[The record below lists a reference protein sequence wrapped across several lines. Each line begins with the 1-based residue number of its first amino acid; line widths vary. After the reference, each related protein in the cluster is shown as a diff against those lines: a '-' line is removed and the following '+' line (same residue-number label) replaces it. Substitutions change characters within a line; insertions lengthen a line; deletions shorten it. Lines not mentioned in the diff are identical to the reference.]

1 MFRGALFPSA
11 HEEVAQVVSIEKLAD
26 ELKLAGDKTRLAI
39 LNCLKEREC
48 CVCELAE
55 LLQTSQPNVSQH
67 MRKLKD
73 GKMVKETRKGQWIY
87 YSLDLEDKP
96 YLFEL
101 LRVLPSQKEAVAK
114 VCADRIAR
122 CR

>member
-1 MFRGALFPSA
+1 M
-11 HEEVAQVVSIEKLAD
+11 VSIEKLAD

-39 LNCLKEREC
+39 LAFLKEREC

-73 GKMVKETRKGQWIY
+73 GGLVKETRKGQWIY
-87 YSLDLEDKP
+87 YSLELQDKP
-96 YLFEL
+96 YLQDL
-101 LRVLPSQKEAVAK
+101 LQVLPSQKDKVAQ
-114 VCADRIAR
+114 VCAENITR
-122 CR
+122 CQ